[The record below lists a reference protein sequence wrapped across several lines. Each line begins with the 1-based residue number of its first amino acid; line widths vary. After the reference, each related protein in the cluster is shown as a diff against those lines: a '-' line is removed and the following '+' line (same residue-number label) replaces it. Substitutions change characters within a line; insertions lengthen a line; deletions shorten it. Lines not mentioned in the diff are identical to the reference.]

1 MVDALIHAGQSLQA
15 LDIALFR
22 SINGA
27 CAHPLLDLV
36 MLLLTQLGL
45 GSVQVGLLVLLY
57 LLGGPTGRQVA
68 RISFLTFLAGGVAA
82 QILKIGV
89 DRVRPALV
97 VEDCRFVGEVLRYHS
112 FPSGHTT
119 TSFALAVVIGRYYR
133 RWEAVFFALAIGVG
147 LSRVYVGVHF
157 PGDIL
162 GGAVIGIVTAIICL
176 REVPALPETPPAHG
190 DDAAGTES
198 AKSSD
203 AVVAPARGRSPAT

>member
-1 MVDALIHAGQSLQA
+1 M
-15 LDIALFR
+15 
-22 SINGA
+22 
-27 CAHPLLDLV
+27 
-36 MLLLTQLGL
+36 
-45 GSVQVGLLVLLY
+45 
-57 LLGGPTGRQVA
+57 
-68 RISFLTFLAGGVAA
+68 
-82 QILKIGV
+82 
-89 DRVRPALV
+89 
-97 VEDCRFVGEVLRYHS
+97 LRYHS